1 MSCLDFRP
9 RMESFTWESRRQ
21 PVCDTHTRRT
31 VMLCLLQRSMRV
43 AQFFVQCPAEIAFGT
58 WQQSECCLAQH
69 VNNTK

>member
-1 MSCLDFRP
+1 MTP
-9 RMESFTWESRRQ
+9 T
-21 PVCDTHTRRT
+21 PAA
-31 VMLCLLQRSMRV
+31 MLCLLQRSMRV